1 MKDLPQGPKGPRVQ
15 GPSVQR
21 VQGSSSAM
29 AASGRADAT
38 PEPPPWRTAA
48 TPASTQRAGA
58 QMIHTISASSH
69 PQNGWGVCLA

>member
-1 MKDLPQGPKGPRVQ
+1 MKDLPQGPKGPSVQ
-15 GPSVQR
+15 GTS

-29 AASGRADAT
+29 AASGRVDAT

-58 QMIHTISASSH
+58 QMIHTISPSSH
-69 PQNGWGVCLA
+69 PKNGRGV